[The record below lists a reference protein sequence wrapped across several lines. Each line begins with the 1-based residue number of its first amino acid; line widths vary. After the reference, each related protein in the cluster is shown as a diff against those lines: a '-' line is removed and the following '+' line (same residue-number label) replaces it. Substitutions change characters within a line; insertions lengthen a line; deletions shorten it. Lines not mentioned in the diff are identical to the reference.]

1 MVQPSSLA
9 GPPKRARRPRPV
21 AAITTAS
28 VEVPLTIPPPGPR
41 TPARSSASTLTSVAV
56 ITAFTRAAGSG
67 SASTTMIALMVDG
80 AHTATGSTPAATG
93 LPRPTVI
100 TARARMPWAC
110 ASPTAAC
117 SVPAE
122 VRRPTRGAGTPD
134 RSAKRATAPSGSA
147 QGSFLTTWR
156 LTIARASPS
165 PPPHTADE
173 STRSLVSL
181 DTTTAPR
188 PISTAMPGITR
199 RPRSEPRAQ
208 PEQEVGAERGEPAH
222 LRVALVRH
230 VHHAEV
236 SVERIQEPPLP
247 DQAVGATDVHAR
259 PAAVE
264 DVAEVVELLGAEV
277 DLREQRQLADR
288 LPRQP
293 DVQHVLGHARQGI
306 ARVQVLRLGVG
317 VVDVAHE
324 VVPEVDLGGELEA
337 LRAGPPDV
345 GHLHERE
352 DVRRHRLDH
361 VLEVD
366 VEVGGAKAD
375 AVLPDLLLDAGVP
388 RDALLG
394 LQVGVGEAREEQ
406 VVEGRRAE
414 SRAGAAPQPRARL
427 ADHQRDRAPAG
438 RRAAEGAVVLVAE
451 ARARVE
457 PVE

>member
-28 VEVPLTIPPPGPR
+28 VEVPLTIPPPVPR

-117 SVPAE
+117 SVHAE

-134 RSAKRATAPSGSA
+134 RSAKRATAPSGST
-147 QGSFLTTWR
+147 QGSFLATWR
-156 LTIARASPS
+156 LTIARASRS
-165 PPPHTADE
+165 P
-173 STRSLVSL
+173 VSL
-181 DTTTAPR
+181 DTTTASR

-199 RPRSEPRAQ
+199 RLRSKPRAQ
-208 PEQEVGAERGEPAH
+208 PDQEVGAERGEPAH
-222 LRVALVRH
+222 LRVALVQH

-236 SVERIQEPPLP
+236 RVERVQEPPRP
-247 DQAVGATDVHAR
+247 DQAVGATEVHAR
-259 PAAVE
+259 PPAVE
-264 DVAEVVELLGAEV
+264 DVAEAVELLGAEV

-293 DVQHVLGHARQGI
+293 DVQHVLGDARQGI
-306 ARVQVLRLGVG
+306 ARVQVLRFGVS
-317 VVDVAHE
+317 VVDV
-324 VVPEVDLGGELEA
+324 
-337 LRAGPPDV
+337 
-345 GHLHERE
+345 
-352 DVRRHRLDH
+352 
-361 VLEVD
+361 
-366 VEVGGAKAD
+366 
-375 AVLPDLLLDAGVP
+375 
-388 RDALLG
+388 
-394 LQVGVGEAREEQ
+394 
-406 VVEGRRAE
+406 
-414 SRAGAAPQPRARL
+414 
-427 ADHQRDRAPAG
+427 
-438 RRAAEGAVVLVAE
+438 
-451 ARARVE
+451 
-457 PVE
+457 